1 MRIDGLKP
9 ARHIARMET
18 EIDYDLMDEAERL
31 AMAAFGPRAEL
42 EHIEAMYQALAWMR
56 DAGLPTAGVATVH

>member
-31 AMAAFGPRAEL
+31 ALAVFGRHAER
-42 EHIEAMYQALAWMR
+42 EHI
-56 DAGLPTAGVATVH
+56 VAVYESLLVLRQWGMPADGATTMH